1 MSFLKDIKTPDQ
13 IYTEKLESTYSSK
26 VSENNSAFEQVMAS
40 MTTGYPA
47 SEVQSW
53 ERQRA
58 EALAWEV
65 DSSVATPWIDI
76 ASSARGISREEYLER
91 TVKKVHQFANISAY
105 LIGRRQ
111 AIDDLI
117 KQATTIEQLASISI
131 SYEIPE

>member
-1 MSFLKDIKTPDQ
+1 MSFLKSIKTPEQ
-13 IYTEKLESTYSSK
+13 IYTEKLESTYFSK
-26 VSENNSAFEQVMAS
+26 VSENNSAFEQAMAS

-91 TVKKVHQFANISAY
+91 TVNKVHQFANISAY

-117 KQATTIEQLASISI
+117 KQATTIEQLESISI

>member
-1 MSFLKDIKTPDQ
+1 MSFLKDIKTPEQ
-13 IYTEKLESTYSSK
+13 IYTEKLESTYFSK
-26 VSENNSAFEQVMAS
+26 VSENNSAFEQAMAS
-40 MTTGYPA
+40 MTKDYPA

-91 TVKKVHQFANISAY
+91 TVNKVHKFANISAY

-117 KQATTIEQLASISI
+117 KQATTIEQLESISI